1 MDGRAGVQPTE
12 TNGSVTR
19 DEPLGTSTSA
29 TTEEIVRFPLTIREV
44 VRRGRRDREE
54 LERLRSEVDQ
64 LRIRAESAEQKLEA
78 APEAAKLRPDAA
90 DVAAPPH
97 NGHDTVN
104 GNGATNGNGN
114 AINGNAHGNGN
125 NPAARLRARPAAPTG
140 WAPAAMLPS
149 SRRR

>member
-12 TNGSVTR
+12 RNGSVVR
-19 DEPLGTSTSA
+19 DEPSGTSTSA

-64 LRIRAESAEQKLEA
+64 LRLRAESAEQLLEA
-78 APEAAKLRPDAA
+78 GPRAPEPVSPAR
-90 DVAAPPH
+90 

-104 GNGATNGNGN
+104 GNGHGASNGNGNGN
-114 AINGNAHGNGN
+114 AAEHGW
-125 NPAARLRARPAAPTG
+125 ARRTPAAPRG
-140 WAPAAMLPS
+140 WAPAAMLPR
-149 SRRR
+149 SRPR